1 MSSVSVVEAGVGE
14 STLVPVPGRV
24 LSEYTQGDFKLTMW
38 IPSDYAGR
46 VIGKKGAVI
55 TNLLRETRAKQINAM
70 QPVGRSLWLPVVI
83 SGEYRHALAAYD
95 AIAEIVEGGEAYI
108 LPLFT
113 YLSPILPLFTYL
125 SPILPLFTYLS
136 TYSTPIHLFIH
147 LFYPYSPFYHL
158 FYPYSPIYHL
168 FYPYS
173 PIYPPILPL
182 FTYLSPILPLFT
194 YTSTPIHLF
203 ITYL

>member
-95 AIAEIVEGGEAYI
+95 AIAEIVEGEVDDVVLEFQINPRKPFFLYGPRKSAIIAETSAGSGARLFFPDTRQNKANPALEGGCESVKKAVLLLEIEAVKYQAQNA
-108 LPLFT
+108 
-113 YLSPILPLFTYL
+113 
-125 SPILPLFTYLS
+125 
-136 TYSTPIHLFIH
+136 
-147 LFYPYSPFYHL
+147 
-158 FYPYSPIYHL
+158 
-168 FYPYS
+168 
-173 PIYPPILPL
+173 
-182 FTYLSPILPLFT
+182 
-194 YTSTPIHLF
+194 
-203 ITYL
+203 